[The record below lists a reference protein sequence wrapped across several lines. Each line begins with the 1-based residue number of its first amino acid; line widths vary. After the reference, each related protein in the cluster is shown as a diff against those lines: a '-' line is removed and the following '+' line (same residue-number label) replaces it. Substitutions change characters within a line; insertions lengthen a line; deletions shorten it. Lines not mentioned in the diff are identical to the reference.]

1 VSVCVVRAIFLWFC
15 FTFVSVHLFVRSPF
29 CVPACYSTRKS
40 LGPKSD
46 HLLPFIDMSQR
57 EYRKPRNF
65 NKEESGA
72 HERDDFNQIGDDRA
86 VNVSVSCHNDTR
98 IEVTGYLYQKRRQI

>member
-1 VSVCVVRAIFLWFC
+1 
-15 FTFVSVHLFVRSPF
+15 
-29 CVPACYSTRKS
+29 
-40 LGPKSD
+40 
-46 HLLPFIDMSQR
+46 MSQR

-72 HERDDFNQIGDDRA
+72 HERDNFNQIGDDRA

-98 IEVTGYLYQKRRQI
+98 IEVTGYLNQKSPVTSIRSHRLPLSEEKTDIMYYQVYIALETCIQCRAKMATSIT